1 MLPVY
6 KEKIALW
13 DWYEIESTGSTNDE
27 IKRLIP
33 SSGNSVA
40 LSAVRQTGGRGRRG
54 RGWQEIEGNL
64 YLTFSVEIPAA
75 ELSRYVCLIGLSLAE
90 TIKEIAP
97 QSDVRIKWPNDVFLG
112 GKKLS
117 GILLENICGSLWAVG
132 IGVNVA
138 AAPDLSGTA
147 YKAGSLKENGIML
160 DRIEF
165 LHYYLAKFASGLE
178 QYRREGFLPLKERW
192 LSLALNRR
200 QKISVKT
207 ETAVKTGE
215 FLTID
220 DNGYLMLKT
229 GEGIERIVAGDLF
242 I

>member
-27 IKRLIP
+27 IKRLVP

-64 YLTFSVEIPAA
+64 YLTFSVDIPAA

-90 TIKEIAP
+90 TVKEIAP

-112 GKKLS
+112 
-117 GILLENICGSLWAVG
+117 G

-242 I
+242 V

>member
-6 KEKIALW
+6 IDKIALW

-27 IKRLIP
+27 IKRLVPP
-33 SSGNSVA
+33 SGCSVA
-40 LSAVRQTGGRGRRG
+40 LSAIRQTGGRGRRG
-54 RGWQEIEGNL
+54 RGWQEIEGKLNL
-64 YLTFSVEIPAA
+64 TISQDIPAE
-75 ELSRYVCLIGLSLAE
+75 ELRRKVCHIGLSLAE
-90 TIKEIAP
+90 TVKEIAP

-138 AAPDLSGTA
+138 AARELSGTG
-147 YKAGSLKENGIML
+147 YGAGSLKENGIML

-165 LHYYLAKFASGLE
+165 LHYYLAKFASDLE

-192 LSLALNRR
+192 LGLALNCR

-207 ETAVKTGE
+207 PFVVNTREI
-215 FLTID
+215 LTFD
-220 DNGYLMLKT
+220 DNS
-229 GEGIERIVAGDLF
+229 
-242 I
+242 

>member
-27 IKRLIP
+27 IKRLVP
-33 SSGNSVA
+33 SSGSSVA
-40 LSAVRQTGGRGRRG
+40 LSAIRQTGGRGRRG

-64 YLTFSVEIPAA
+64 YLTFSLNIPAA

-90 TIKEIAP
+90 TVKEIAP

-138 AAPDLSGTA
+138 AAQAGHLQRAVGKLGDDLHVRARRDLGHDAAVDGVQVGLRKDLVGQHLAPVTHEGDGRFITGRFDRKNNHIVSASLRNQVMSNASSSG
-147 YKAGSLKENGIML
+147 
-160 DRIEF
+160 F
-165 LHYYLAKFASGLE
+165 
-178 QYRREGFLPLKERW
+178 
-192 LSLALNRR
+192 
-200 QKISVKT
+200 
-207 ETAVKTGE
+207 
-215 FLTID
+215 
-220 DNGYLMLKT
+220 
-229 GEGIERIVAGDLF
+229 
-242 I
+242 

>member
-27 IKRLIP
+27 IKRLVP
-33 SSGNSVA
+33 SSGSSVA
-40 LSAVRQTGGRGRRG
+40 LSAIRQTGGRGRRG

-64 YLTFSVEIPAA
+64 YLTFSLDISAA

-90 TIKEIAP
+90 TVKEIAP

-138 AAPDLSGTA
+138 AAPELSGTG
-147 YKAGSLKENGIML
+147 YEAGSLK
-160 DRIEF
+160 R
-165 LHYYLAKFASGLE
+165 K
-178 QYRREGFLPLKERW
+178 W
-192 LSLALNRR
+192 
-200 QKISVKT
+200 
-207 ETAVKTGE
+207 
-215 FLTID
+215 
-220 DNGYLMLKT
+220 DN
-229 GEGIERIVAGDLF
+229 A
-242 I
+242 